1 MSCTISRNIAKEAK
15 MMIPP
20 FTMNDSGSGMGKVT
34 FAATY
39 EADFGFRREPGEDSE
54 PTYSGGSVISN
65 IFSFSFH
72 VAGNMVRLG
81 ALQPMW
87 LKNDFALRLPE

>member
-20 FTMNDSGSGMGKVT
+20 FTMNDSGSGMCEVT

-39 EADFGFRREPGEDSE
+39 EADFGFRREPGEDAG

-65 IFSFSFH
+65 IFSFSFQ
-72 VAGNMVRLG
+72 VAGTIVRLG
-81 ALQPMW
+81 ALQPIW